1 MLFRCLLT
9 LALLSISFAAS
20 AQEPKQDAAPPKDA
34 ANDRAALEKKF
45 SDQMANSVLV
55 GYFTVDGQSQ
65 ELKEERYEIDSAA
78 KVNGDIW
85 TITAR
90 IKYGK
95 NDVKV
100 PVPVKVLW
108 AGDTPM
114 ISLTD
119 LTIPGLGTFT
129 SRVLFYGDRYAGTWQ
144 HGEVGGHMFG
154 KIEKAD
160 AEEKKPQ

>member
-1 MLFRCLLT
+1 MHCMRFLPAFV
-9 LALLSISFAAS
+9 LALVPMSLA
-20 AQEPKQDAAPPKDA
+20 AQEPQQPKEKDA
-34 ANDRAALEKKF
+34 AVPERAELDKRF
-45 SDQMANSVLV
+45 SERMASSVLV
-55 GYFTVDGQSQ
+55 GFFTVDGQD
-65 ELKEERYEIDSAA
+65 EKDLKEERYEIDSA
-78 KVNGDIW
+78 KKMNGDLW
-85 TITAR
+85 LITAR

-129 SRVLFYGDRYAGTWQ
+129 SRVLFYEDRYAGTWQ

-154 KIEKAD
+154 RIEKM
-160 AEEKKPQ
+160 ENGRQ